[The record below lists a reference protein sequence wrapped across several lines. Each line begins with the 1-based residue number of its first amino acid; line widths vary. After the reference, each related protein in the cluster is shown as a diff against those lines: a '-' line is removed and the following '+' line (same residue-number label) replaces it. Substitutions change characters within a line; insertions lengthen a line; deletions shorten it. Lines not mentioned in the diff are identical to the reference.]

1 MNGSFFV
8 VGWVGRA
15 GRFDVLGVHCVL
27 RAERFVLLGIRCVL
41 RAICCVVSWKRSVGG
56 GYAFSN
62 RFLACQKSSSFV
74 LKFFSVINGKYY
86 FRGDFQTLLNSN

>member
-41 RAICCVVSWKRSVGG
+41 RAICCVVSWKRCVGVVMLFPIG
-56 GYAFSN
+56 FWHAKNLPPSY
-62 RFLACQKSSSFV
+62 LSF
-74 LKFFSVINGKYY
+74 K
-86 FRGDFQTLLNSN
+86 RH